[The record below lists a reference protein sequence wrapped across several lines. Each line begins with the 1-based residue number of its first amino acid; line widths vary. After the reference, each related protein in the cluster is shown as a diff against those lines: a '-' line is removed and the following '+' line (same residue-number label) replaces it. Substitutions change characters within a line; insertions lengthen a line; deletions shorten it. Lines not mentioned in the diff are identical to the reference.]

1 MSCWLQELG
10 LNTPVTNYIS
20 NVETVQVAN
29 KQAATPK
36 IKIKSIAFIEGRVK
50 KEFTQKGIYFS

>member
-1 MSCWLQELG
+1 MVHNMNFSVVKNERVNNVILVVG

-29 KQAATPK
+29 K
-36 IKIKSIAFIEGRVK
+36 
-50 KEFTQKGIYFS
+50 